1 MMNDVQNVLW
11 DAQIPLY
18 KEISKLTS
26 TLPSPQR
33 TDSLERLGKVADLIK
48 EAWKVSEG
56 EVE

>member
-1 MMNDVQNVLW
+1 MINDVQNVLW
-11 DAQIPLY
+11 DMQGPLY
-18 KEISKLTS
+18 AEIDKLES

-33 TDSLERLGKVADLIK
+33 ADSLDRLGKVADLIK

>member
-11 DAQIPLY
+11 VAQGHLY
-18 KEISKLTS
+18 AEINKLGS

-33 TDSLERLGKVADLIK
+33 ADSLDRLGKVADLIQ
-48 EAWKVSEG
+48 EAWKASEG

>member
-11 DAQIPLY
+11 DAQGYLY
-18 KEISKLTS
+18 TEINKLTS

-33 TDSLERLGKVADLIK
+33 ADSLDRLGKVADLIK